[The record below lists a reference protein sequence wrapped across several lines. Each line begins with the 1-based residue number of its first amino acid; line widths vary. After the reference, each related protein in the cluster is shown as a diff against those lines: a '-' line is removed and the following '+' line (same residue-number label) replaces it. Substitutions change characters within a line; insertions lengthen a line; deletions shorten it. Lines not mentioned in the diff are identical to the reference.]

1 MEKGVIDVSLKMR
14 REPWFK
20 GEGFLCTFSVTLVIW
35 FVSLLVCLGG
45 EMEGGGK
52 TYEPCASGI
61 TTRKSP
67 ETRLERLGRRTAR
80 PN

>member
-45 EMEGGGK
+45 GEGGWRV
-52 TYEPCASGI
+52 E
-61 TTRKSP
+61 
-67 ETRLERLGRRTAR
+67 GRHTSLAL
-80 PN
+80 PV

>member
-20 GEGFLCTFSVTLVIW
+20 GEGFLCTFSVTLVTW

-45 EMEGGGK
+45 EGDGGWREDIRALRFRYNDEK
-52 TYEPCASGI
+52 VARDPI
-61 TTRKSP
+61 
-67 ETRLERLGRRTAR
+67 RTPR
-80 PN
+80 